1 MITSVKKVLS
11 ILNKDQKI
19 QIFWLFILLFI
30 STIFE
35 GLSIALLFPLMKVIF
50 DTNYLIEIFNKYNLI
65 DLSNIDASKIILF
78 SLIFIFLIY
87 FLKFLFLLFF
97 SWWKSNFIY
106 KFNNNIS
113 ERLFKKYINSQYS
126 FFFNKNS
133 SEFTRNIYSEGR
145 FVSFFIDTFLK
156 GMVEFLSITII
167 ILVLL
172 TIQFKATIFIFI
184 FFLGFVV
191 IFNFLFT
198 KKIKNWS
205 TEKQQFVADIFKNLQ
220 DSFSL
225 IKEILIRGNQ
235 EYFINKF
242 NYTNKNL
249 NLKAKLLMFVNEIPK
264 NALEII
270 TIGLICFVVL
280 INFNFDTEVTEM
292 SQIIPI
298 IGLFGAAALRIMP
311 GISRLIAFKQ
321 NLDGCYPS
329 INLVHEEI
337 KKNDDLIDQKTIAGA
352 DYDFNEK
359 ITFENIKYSYP
370 NSKAIFNNLSFE
382 IRKTECICVVGE
394 SGAGKTTLI
403 DLITGLIQ
411 PNKGKI
417 LCDNKIVNTNNS
429 NWRKKI
435 GYVAQSTFLID
446 DTIKNN
452 ILFGLSDDEIDNAR
466 FNQAVKYAQL
476 DQFINSLDDKENFVV
491 GENGIKLS
499 GGQKQRIGIARA
511 LYYKPDILILDEVT
525 SALDEETSQE
535 LLNSLNFLLGKIT
548 LIYISHNDMVMKNAN
563 TVYEL
568 KKSEENGT
576 LIKKIK

>member
-1 MITSVKKVLS
+1 
-11 ILNKDQKI
+11 
-19 QIFWLFILLFI
+19 
-30 STIFE
+30 
-35 GLSIALLFPLMKVIF
+35 
-50 DTNYLIEIFNKYNLI
+50 
-65 DLSNIDASKIILF
+65 
-78 SLIFIFLIY
+78 
-87 FLKFLFLLFF
+87 
-97 SWWKSNFIY
+97 
-106 KFNNNIS
+106 
-113 ERLFKKYINSQYS
+113 
-126 FFFNKNS
+126 
-133 SEFTRNIYSEGR
+133 
-145 FVSFFIDTFLK
+145 
-156 GMVEFLSITII
+156 MVEFFSITII

-172 TIQFKATIFIFI
+172 TIQFKATILIFI
-184 FFLGFVV
+184 FFIGFVV

-220 DSFSL
+220 DSFNL

-235 EYFINKF
+235 EYFIKKF

-280 INFNFDTEVTEM
+280 INFNFDSEVTEM

-311 GISRLIAFKQ
+311 GISRLITFKQ

-337 KKNDDLIDQKTIAGA
+337 KKNDGLIEQITIAEA

-359 ITFENIKYSYP
+359 IILENIKYSYP
-370 NSKAIFNNLSFE
+370 NSKAIFNLSFE
-382 IRKTECICVVGE
+382 IRKTESICVMGE
-394 SGAGKTTLI
+394 SGTGKTTLI

-417 LCDNKIVNTNNS
+417 LCDNKIVNTNNL

-452 ILFGLSDDEIDNAR
+452 ILFGLSDNEIDNER

-476 DQFINSLDDKENFVV
+476 DQFIDSLDERENFFV

-525 SALDEETSQE
+525 SALDEETSQ
-535 LLNSLNFLLGKIT
+535 NC
-548 LIYISHNDMVMKNAN
+548 
-563 TVYEL
+563 
-568 KKSEENGT
+568 
-576 LIKKIK
+576 